1 MKGLSDQGF
10 VGSRVDQDNV
20 GVAFTSDAPLGG
32 HRLWARSYPW
42 GDFLLKMQCEMAK
55 ASRRPALPGSVIR
68 VFSQLHGIGQRTNP
82 LRTPSHVGISHAID
96 TDRELLLGES
106 NNSKKH
112 DAGETAR
119 LRQLGINIINRS
131 SPLPRRGLERAPCFL
146 AYYAS

>member
-42 GDFLLKMQCEMAK
+42 GDFLLKMQCEVAK

-68 VFSQLHGIGQRTNP
+68 VSLSSTELAKGPTRFAPPAMKRSVMQSTRIVNSFQWGDQTNAKTRCRRNDTPQAIGHQ
-82 LRTPSHVGISHAID
+82 
-96 TDRELLLGES
+96 
-106 NNSKKH
+106 
-112 DAGETAR
+112 
-119 LRQLGINIINRS
+119 
-131 SPLPRRGLERAPCFL
+131 
-146 AYYAS
+146 